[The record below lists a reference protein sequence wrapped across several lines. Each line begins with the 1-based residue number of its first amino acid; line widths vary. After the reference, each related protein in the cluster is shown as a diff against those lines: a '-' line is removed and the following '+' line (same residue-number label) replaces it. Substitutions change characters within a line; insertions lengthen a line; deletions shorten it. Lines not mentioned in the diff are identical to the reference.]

1 MPPCFALLMFS
12 MFCYAI
18 MVFFNASLLCA
29 FGVPWWFFVVLL
41 VFFDASLSC
50 AFGVL
55 WWFFVVLLVFFDASL
70 LCAFGAFRRL
80 FAMCSYCSLMP
91 PCCMLLLFFVNFL
104 GLIVCF
110 YICVHGWKHTRGGQ
124 KCCHIVYFF
133 KDVHVWTS
141 TMVILK
147 HIFSKFLH
155 NLVDYNTKKLIAKEI
170 PFSNLYCEAPK
181 YMRGKKMYATL
192 Y

>member
-1 MPPCFALLMFS
+1 MCFW
-12 MFCYAI
+12 C
-18 MVFFNASLLCA
+18 SLVILCCT
-29 FGVPWWFFVVLL
+29 FGVLWCFFVMCFWCSL
-41 VFFDASLSC
+41 VIFCC

-55 WWFFVVLLVFFDASL
+55 WCFFVMCFWCSLVIFCCAFGVLWCFFVMWFWCFSTALCYVLLLLFDASL
-70 LCAFGAFRRL
+70 LHALVVFCEFFGF
-80 FAMCSYCSLMP
+80 
-91 PCCMLLLFFVNFL
+91 N
-104 GLIVCF
+104 VCF

>member
-1 MPPCFALLMFS
+1 MPPCFALLVFS

-70 LCAFGAFRRL
+70 LCAFGVLWWFFVVLLVFFDASLLCAFGAFRRL

-91 PCCMLLLFFVNFL
+91 PCCMLLLLFVNFL

-124 KCCHIVYFF
+124 KCCHIV
-133 KDVHVWTS
+133 
-141 TMVILK
+141 
-147 HIFSKFLH
+147 
-155 NLVDYNTKKLIAKEI
+155 
-170 PFSNLYCEAPK
+170 
-181 YMRGKKMYATL
+181 
-192 Y
+192 